1 MGLIWFLISRE
12 AFTRTRQ
19 LTPEAKGGF
28 TMKKVKRSILAC
40 TIGVL
45 AVCGMTT
52 GRTNRVAADAS
63 IKTQQGVVIR
73 SASLTTN
80 KTIKVP
86 QKETKA
92 KSSSKVLS
100 RGGTTEVSARA
111 NNVVDYAL
119 NYVGYPY
126 VWGAAGPR
134 AFDCSGFVMYVY
146 GKYGVGLPH
155 QSGSQFGCGSSV
167 AKSALSPG
175 DLVFF
180 NTYGSISHVGIYI
193 GGGRFV
199 HAASSKTGVIVSDL
213 TEGYYAARYA
223 GARRV
228 K

>member
-1 MGLIWFLISRE
+1 
-12 AFTRTRQ
+12 
-19 LTPEAKGGF
+19 
-28 TMKKVKRSILAC
+28 MKKVKRSILVC
-40 TIGVL
+40 TIAAL
-45 AVCGMTT
+45 SVCGMTT
-52 GRTNRVAADAS
+52 GRTNKVTADAS

-73 SASLTTN
+73 SANLSTN

-92 KSSSKVLS
+92 KSSSKGATLS
-100 RGGTTEVSARA
+100 RGGTTEISTRA
-111 NNVVDYAL
+111 NTVVDYAL
-119 NYVGYPY
+119 NFVGYPY
-126 VWGAAGPR
+126 VYGASGPR

-155 QSGSQFGCGSSV
+155 YSGSQFGCGSAVS
-167 AKSALSPG
+167 KSALSPG

-199 HAASSKTGVIVSDL
+199 HASNSRTGVIVSDL
-213 TEGYYAARYA
+213 TEGYYASKYA

>member
-1 MGLIWFLISRE
+1 MRKLK
-12 AFTRTRQ
+12 T
-19 LTPEAKGGF
+19 
-28 TMKKVKRSILAC
+28 SILA
-40 TIGVL
+40 GSLVL
-45 AVCGMTT
+45 LTVCGTTNGMTSK
-52 GRTNRVAADAS
+52 VSADAS
-63 IKTQQGVVIR
+63 VKGQQGVVIR
-73 SASLTTN
+73 STSLTTN

-86 QKETKA
+86 QKETKVN
-92 KSSSKVLS
+92 SSSKSGSNNKGSGSTAS
-100 RGGTTEVSARA
+100 RGGTTEISTRGKG
-111 NNVVDYAL
+111 VVEYAL
-119 NYVGYPY
+119 QFVGFPY

-146 GKYGVGLPH
+146 GQYGVGLPH
-155 QSGSQFGCGSSV
+155 QSGSQFGCGQTV
-167 AKSALSPG
+167 DRSALSPG